1 MAENEMNPAS
11 PDWVGFKAFF
21 PGEFPLWTKPINIE
35 KLTAEVN
42 QIIEDTVAGEI
53 REKIY
58 YQAKAKRYRRQRNS
72 FAVILAGIWVA
83 GYMKARERREAE
95 RVNPS
100 GRM

>member
-1 MAENEMNPAS
+1 MAENLDPAS
-11 PDWVGFKAFF
+11 PEWVGFKTFF

-72 FAVILAGIWVA
+72 FAVILAGIIVNK
-83 GYMKARERREAE
+83 YLNARERREAE
-95 RVNPS
+95 RVNPPKE
-100 GRM
+100 M